1 MNARITGWSFAIVLA
16 LGGLSGCQNCCK
28 RHDPPA
34 TSCPV
39 TTLPPGATVVPYGS
53 QPPAGAIPV
62 YPPVPQTGSANQAPP
77 PPVQTG
83 PDVRRYEPP
92 PTWEPATSQAGYS
105 AGAQQPEG
113 VRLQSP
119 KTTTITEPTP
129 KPAVSENA
137 SLPVGIPGFASA
149 RERVASGQKP
159 LLDGLDWLKD
169 NGYRAVLH
177 LRAAGEGDVA
187 DRRQVEKRGMRFY
200 SLEIAPETL
209 TKATV
214 EDFTRIV
221 TDAANEPLFVY
232 DRDGNT
238 AGGTWY
244 LYFRTA
250 ERQTDEQARVR
261 AQRLGLKD
269 AQSPE
274 QRAMWLAIQKYV
286 SDNLR

>member
-1 MNARITGWSFAIVLA
+1 MTTRISIWCFAIALT

-28 RHDPPA
+28 RPNPLP
-34 TSCPV
+34 PV
-39 TTLPPGATVVPYGS
+39 TTLPPGATVLPYGS

-62 YPPVPQTGSANQAPP
+62 YPPVPQTGTQAPP
-77 PPVQTG
+77 PPVQTA

-92 PTWEPATSQAGYS
+92 PTWEPANASQAGS
-105 AGAQQPEG
+105 DAGSQQPEG
-113 VRLQSP
+113 VRLQAPQIANS
-119 KTTTITEPTP
+119 EPAP
-129 KPAVSENA
+129 KPAVNENA
-137 SLPVGIPGFASA
+137 GLPVGIPGFASA

-177 LRAAGEGDVA
+177 LRAAGEDDVA

-209 TKATV
+209 TKVTV

-221 TDAANEPLFVY
+221 TDSANLPLFVY
-232 DRDGNT
+232 DRDGT
-238 AGGTWY
+238 AAGGMWY
-244 LYFRTA
+244 LFFRSG

-269 AQSPE
+269 SQNLD